1 MAVKKKVVE
10 IDTKDAQQQVDKLKE
25 SMAGLNKENNAAT
38 TSVKELRQELKAQKN
53 IMLSAEEG
61 TKEYNDALQKAA
73 GIQHTLKEQMEEVN
87 ASAMDFGQIAGNVV
101 KATGGIVAGFQAA
114 KATMNLF
121 GIENEAVLESLE
133 KMQNLMA
140 ITQAIPA
147 LDDGVKAFKR
157 LGLAIKTA
165 TIGMNG
171 FKVVLMSTGIGA
183 AVVAV
188 GALISA
194 FGKLKKKQDD
204 YVEKQKE
211 QIKLQKEE
219 QIKAQEK
226 YNESLKKEL
235 DLKEKLLNIRF
246 NGNDVKVY
254 TNILADYQK
263 QLDEVNAKLKDQYND
278 AAQLEAKKVYR
289 QLNKELEQL
298 TEGSEEY
305 INKLIE
311 IASQEQKIKDIKPLS
326 KEEIEDLTKRQTELN
341 EKITEYRDKLIEA
354 KAVAAAE
361 ARKKQIEQEKKEIEE
376 IKKKYSDLSI
386 DISLYGASEYQKDL
400 ASLVKAEQQ
409 ALKTVEDAEKK
420 GVVTKEQAEKDKTA
434 IQKYYSTQRENI
446 AKKEAAQ
453 RENIAKEE
461 AARQRE
467 LSIEM
472 IDTSYQLEQAKLQ
485 KQYDEKLISEY
496 EFNDRKKELQ
506 TNYVKDYIDN
516 IQFILDTEK
525 NLTDEQILDL
535 TNKINDAR
543 ASLKENKE
551 TDPNVTTAK
560 QISEAINAS
569 ALALNDFSNNPAW
582 GNILKNVATLAANWD
597 TLQENIGKKGKDAF
611 SAYAQIAAV
620 GLGAVAQMMNG
631 LAAEQDTSNKEG
643 FESSKKF
650 QIAGA
655 TMSMFAGIASAWAS
669 SMQLGP
675 IIGPILGSALSAMM
689 LGLGIAQIDKIKN
702 TQFGGGGSTSGS
714 SATPNTSAV
723 NSIIAPVQYTQDVQG
738 ASIEGAIKDTRV
750 YVVEQDI
757 SSTQKKVDVAE
768 SEARF

>member
-38 TSVKELRQELKAQKN
+38 TSVKELRKELKAQKD

-61 TKEYNDALQKAA
+61 TKEYNDALQKSAN
-73 GIQHTLKEQMEEVN
+73 IQHTLKEQMEEVN

-101 KATGGIVAGFQAA
+101 KATGGLVAGFQAA

-121 GIENEAVLESLE
+121 GVENEAVLESLE

-157 LGLAIKTA
+157 LSLAIKTA
-165 TIGMNG
+165 TIGMNR
-171 FKVVLMSTGIGA
+171 FKVALMSTGIGA
-183 AVVAV
+183 AVVALGLLV
-188 GALISA
+188 ANWDKVTEAMRRWGIIHEDT
-194 FGKLKKKQDD
+194 KKKLEEQKKKAEDLKQKLEEAQKAYSD
-204 YVEKQKE
+204 WEKQTAINNLSSEAK
-211 QIKLQKEE
+211 
-219 QIKAQEK
+219 EK
-226 YNESLKKEL
+226 YQELENTIDGANLKIAEFQAKMNQVGNDKSAWESLRDQAREY
-235 DLKEKLLNIRF
+235 EAIR
-246 NGNDVKVY
+246 D
-254 TNILADYQK
+254 
-263 QLDEVNAKLKDQYND
+263 NAK
-278 AAQLEAKKVYR
+278 AAQSEILKNAENTKQAAEEAKK
-289 QLNKELEQL
+289 
-298 TEGSEEY
+298 
-305 INKLIE
+305 
-311 IASQEQKIKDIKPLS
+311 
-326 KEEIEDLTKRQTELN
+326 
-341 EKITEYRDKLIEA
+341 
-354 KAVAAAE
+354 AAE
-361 ARKKQIEQEKKEIEE
+361 AAKKAAEERKKADEQEKKEIEE
-376 IKKKYSDLSI
+376 IKKKYSELSI

-400 ASLVKAEQQ
+400 AALVKAEQQ
-409 ALKTVEDAEKK
+409 ALKTIEDAEKK

-446 AKKEAAQ
+446 AK
-453 RENIAKEE
+453 EE

-467 LSIEM
+467 ISIEM

-485 KQYDEKLISEY
+485 KQYDEKLISEQ

-506 TNYVKDYIDN
+506 TNYVQDYVDN

-525 NLTDEQILDL
+525 NLTEEQILDL
-535 TNKINDAR
+535 TNKINEAR
-543 ASLKENKE
+543 ASLKENKETDENNE

-611 SAYAQIAAV
+611 SAYAQIAATA
-620 GLGAVAQMMNG
+620 LGAVAQMMNG

-675 IIGPILGSALSAMM
+675 ILGPIIGASLSAMM
-689 LGLGIAQIDKIKN
+689 LGTGLSQIAKIKK
-702 TQFGGGGSTSGS
+702 TQFGGGGNASGS
-714 SATPNTSAV
+714 SATPNAGAV
-723 NSIIAPVQYTQDVQG
+723 NSVIAPVQYTQDVQG
-738 ASIEGAIKDTRV
+738 ANIEDAIKDTRV
-750 YVVEQDI
+750 YVTEQDI

-768 SEARF
+768 TEARF